1 MLLGCFYGGVPA
13 NRQAVLRRHR
23 RTRRWRTARHS
34 SLQTLKK
41 ILEQKPLCIEELS
54 GSIATVWKAAAEIR
68 EKEADGSEEALMVPL
83 ERSSGVL
90 DNELNKGGDTNA
102 LAQIDTSNTK
112 AVGKRFNRLRPCSTA
127 ITQNAA
133 IASEVGC
140 S

>member
-1 MLLGCFYGGVPA
+1 MV
-13 NRQAVLRRHR
+13 Q
-23 RTRRWRTARHS
+23 
-34 SLQTLKK
+34 
-41 ILEQKPLCIEELS
+41 QKPLCIEELS

-68 EKEADGSEEALMVPL
+68 EKEADGSEEELMVVVDPL

-102 LAQIDTSNTK
+102 LAEIDTSNTN
-112 AVGKRFNRLRPCSTA
+112 AVGKQFKRLRPCSKA
-127 ITQNAA
+127 IMEIAA